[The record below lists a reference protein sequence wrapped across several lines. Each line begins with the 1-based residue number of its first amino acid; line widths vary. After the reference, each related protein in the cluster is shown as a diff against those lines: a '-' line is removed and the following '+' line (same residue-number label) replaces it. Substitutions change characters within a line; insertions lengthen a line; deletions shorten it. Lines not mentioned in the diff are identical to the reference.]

1 VVSVDI
7 GAALRGVVAV
17 DSAPELVAVSIL
29 SGEEYSIT
37 QEELAVL
44 LAIPTDRWIDIG
56 EAGDPTLVEGFADR
70 GLVVSD
76 ADEPG
81 WAELKRLD
89 NALSDAGWDLYGALY
104 HSLGRWKGVLA
115 PDAESLGTELGSE
128 EGWHWIEERYGPPP
142 PAFHSVGTLATV
154 VSLPNVRRGGDLY
167 EVLEAR
173 RTARFFD
180 PTQSLSRDDL
190 AALLFYTFGFRG
202 SLSVGDH
209 VMMLARTSPSGGGL
223 HPIEAYP
230 LVLRAEGID
239 TGLYHYNGRDH
250 SLERIR
256 RLNVADAS
264 AFAER
269 FTAGQAY
276 FRDASLLV
284 ILTARF
290 PRTFWKYRQHPRAYA
305 VVLMDAAHLSQTF
318 YLVSTEL
325 GLGAFV
331 TAAIN
336 ARDIDEELGLDGF
349 SEGAVAI
356 SGCGRVAAEQ
366 SSLQTDFTPLA
377 EPPA

>member
-1 VVSVDI
+1 M
-7 GAALRGVVAV
+7 AV
-17 DSAPELVAVSIL
+17 DSSRGLVAVSIL
-29 SGEEYSIT
+29 RGEEYPIT
-37 QEELAVL
+37 QDELAVL
-44 LAIPTDRWIDIG
+44 LAIPTDRWIDAG
-56 EAGDPTLVEGFADR
+56 EAGSPELIESFAER

-76 ADEPG
+76 ADRTAL
-81 WAELKRLD
+81 AELKRLD
-89 NALSDAGWDLYGALY
+89 NGLTEAGWDLYGALY
-104 HSLGRWKGVLA
+104 HSLGRWKGAMALA
-115 PDAESLGTELGSE
+115 GAESPGTEAVNE
-128 EGWHWIEERYGPPP
+128 EGWRLIEELYGPPP
-142 PAFHSVGTLATV
+142 PAFHTVGSPGEAAP
-154 VSLPNVRRGGDLY
+154 LPEVRRIGDLY
-167 EVLEAR
+167 ESLEAR

-180 PTQSLSRDDL
+180 RAQSVSREDV

-230 LVLRAEGID
+230 LVLRVDGME

-250 SLERIR
+250 SLEPIR
-256 RLNVADAS
+256 PLNIADAE
-264 AFAER
+264 ALAER
-269 FTAGQAY
+269 FTAGQSY
-276 FRDASLLV
+276 FRDAGLLV

-336 ARDIDEELGLDGF
+336 AREIDEELGLDGF

-356 SGCGRVAAEQ
+356 SGCGHVAAEP
-366 SSLQTDFTPLA
+366 SSLQPDFGPVG
-377 EPPA
+377 PP

>member
-1 VVSVDI
+1 
-7 GAALRGVVAV
+7 
-17 DSAPELVAVSIL
+17 VSIL
-29 SGEEYSIT
+29 RGGEYSIT
-37 QEELAVL
+37 QDELAVL

-56 EAGDPTLVEGFADR
+56 EAGKPTLIETFADR

-76 ADEPG
+76 ADEP
-81 WAELKRLD
+81 ELVELRRLD
-89 NALSDAGWDLYGALY
+89 EGLTDAGWDLYGALY
-104 HSLGRWKGVLA
+104 HSLGRWKGVVALD
-115 PDAESLGTELGSE
+115 DAESLRTEVRSE
-128 EGWHWIEERYGPPP
+128 EGWQWIEERYGPPP
-142 PAFHSVGTLATV
+142 PAFHAIGNPAAAL
-154 VSLPNVRRGGDLY
+154 SLPKGRRDGDLY
-167 EVLEAR
+167 RVLEAR
-173 RTARFFD
+173 RTGRLFD
-180 PTQSLSRDDL
+180 PSLSMSREDL

-202 SLSVGDH
+202 SVSVGDH

-250 SLERIR
+250 SLEPIR
-256 RLNVADAS
+256 KLNVADAS
-264 AFAER
+264 ALAER
-269 FTAGQAY
+269 FTAGQTY
-276 FRDASLLV
+276 FRDAALLV

-290 PRTFWKYRQHPRAYA
+290 PRTFWKYREHPRAYA

-336 ARDIDEELGLDGF
+336 AREIDEELGLDGF

-356 SGCGRVAAEQ
+356 SGCGHVTAGQ
-366 SSLQTDFTPLA
+366 SSLHPDFGPVA
-377 EPPA
+377 EP